1 MAEVI
6 TMLALS
12 PTMDEGTLVEWLKN
26 EGDVVKEGEL
36 IAEIE
41 TDKAT
46 MEMESFHEGVLLKLL
61 AQKGDALPVGA
72 PLAIVG
78 SKGEDVS
85 DLVASLKG
93 GKAAAPAAPA
103 APASAAPAVEA
114 APAAPAPVAAAPAP
128 APQDGRLKVSPVARK
143 MATEAGISLSTVE
156 GSGPAGRIVKR
167 DIEEALT
174 RGPAAAPAAVSGA
187 ASAPAAVAGETTQVP
202 LSQMRKT
209 IARRLVEVWTST
221 PHFYVTAEFDMAR
234 AMAQRKQI
242 NNELAAIGS
251 DVKISVNDMIIKA
264 SAIALKRYPKMNVSF
279 QGDHIAQYGD
289 VHVGVAVAV
298 EDGLITPVIRNA
310 DQKTLSAIATE
321 VRELAGRARDRRLKP
336 HEYTG
341 GTFSI
346 SNLGMFGIDEF
357 SAIINPPE
365 AAILACGAVQDV
377 PVVVNGEIKVGT
389 RMRVTLSCD
398 HRAVDG
404 ATGAEFL
411 AELRKLLENPMVM
424 LV

>member
-12 PTMDEGTLVEWLKN
+12 PTMDEGTLVEWLKK
-26 EGDVVKEGEL
+26 EGDKVAEGEL

-61 AQKGDALPVGA
+61 ASKGDALPVGA
-72 PLAIVG
+72 PLAIIG
-78 SKGEDVS
+78 EKGEDVS

-93 GKAAAPAAPA
+93 GKGGAPAAATPQPA
-103 APASAAPAVEA
+103 ASE
-114 APAAPAPVAAAPAP
+114 PAAPAPAAKTEAAAPQSSDDARVK
-128 APQDGRLKVSPVARK
+128 ASPVARK
-143 MATEAGISLSTVE
+143 MAAEAGLSLSTVS
-156 GSGPAGRIVKR
+156 GSGPAGRIVMK
-167 DIEEALT
+167 DVEAALSK
-174 RGPAAAPAAVSGA
+174 PSAARNEVAPAATEA
-187 ASAPAAVAGETTQVP
+187 TNVP

-209 IARRLVEVWTST
+209 IARRLVEVWTTT
-221 PHFYVTAEFDMAR
+221 PHFYLTAEFDMGR

-242 NNELAAIGS
+242 NSELAAIGS

-264 SAIALKRYPKMNVSF
+264 CALALQRYPKMNVSF
-279 QGDHIAQYGD
+279 QGDHLVQYAD

-298 EDGLITPVIRNA
+298 EDGLITPVIRDANR
-310 DQKTLSAIATE
+310 KSLSAIATD
-321 VRELAGRARDRRLKP
+321 VRELAGRAREKRLKP
-336 HEYTG
+336 NEYSG

-377 PVVVNGEIKVGT
+377 PVVVDGQLAVGT

-398 HRAVDG
+398 HRAIDG

-411 AELRKLLENPMVM
+411 LELRKLLENP
-424 LV
+424 LLLLL